1 MNRNLIIIAV
11 ILLTASPTFAQHDNS
26 TNDAKV
32 LQHKNI
38 LGAFVGNT
46 IISPSGFNLPTIGI
60 EYVREV
66 NHNFGIGL
74 IAEVEIGS
82 HIIQK
87 GESGAII
94 SEVERESAFLVLPA
108 AYFRLYKGLI
118 LSAGY
123 GVELEKNENLG
134 LFKLSM
140 EYKLAMKNEQWIV
153 LPTLSWDHTRLFNG
167 WVYGVNFAYIF

>member
-11 ILLTASPTFAQHDNS
+11 VLFTANPTFAQHANPTEEDE
-26 TNDAKV
+26 V
-32 LQHKNI
+32 LHHKNI
-38 LGAFVGNT
+38 MGVFVGNT

-87 GESGAII
+87 GETGAIV
-94 SEVERESAFLVLPA
+94 SEVKRESAFLVLPA

-123 GVELEKNENLG
+123 GVELEKNEDLA
-134 LFKLSM
+134 LFKLSI